1 MDDLI
6 VRAAKIAKRAH
17 EGQVRK
23 YRPRPYI
30 LHPARVAAR
39 TTLLT
44 HVSAEEVA
52 AAWLHDVVEDTSYTS
67 DDLLGEGIPE
77 RSVQIVV
84 ELTNPS
90 KQQPDWPRAKR
101 KQMDLDHLRT
111 VSLEAKRIKLI
122 DRTDNLRD
130 IQDAKPDFQ
139 SLYVAESLLLVKCL
153 TGVSAEL
160 EEELFAA
167 IEELGLSRHHQNS
180 RTELFEDSP

>member
-1 MDDLI
+1 
-6 VRAAKIAKRAH
+6 
-17 EGQVRK
+17 
-23 YRPRPYI
+23 
-30 LHPARVAAR
+30 
-39 TTLLT
+39 
-44 HVSAEEVA
+44 
-52 AAWLHDVVEDTSYTS
+52 
-67 DDLLGEGIPE
+67 
-77 RSVQIVV
+77 
-84 ELTNPS
+84 
-90 KQQPDWPRAKR
+90 
-101 KQMDLDHLRT
+101 MDLDHLRM

-167 IEELGLSRHHQNS
+167 IEELGLSRHHQDF